1 MADFIFLGSRITA
14 DGDCSHEIKT
24 RLLLGRNS
32 RREFQKNTY
41 FCFINFPKAFSC
53 VDHNKLWAGRVGE
66 TGVNIISDSG
76 KNRENKQRMSPRAA
90 NSVGVCVCTC
100 P

>member
-1 MADFIFLGSRITA
+1 MGSRITA
-14 DGDCSHEIKT
+14 DGDCSHEIKR

-76 KNRENKQRMSPRAA
+76 KNHENKQRMSPRAA
-90 NSVGVCVCTC
+90 NRVGVCACKC
-100 P
+100 L